1 MLTTHAATPAS
12 SGSNRLRLALC
23 DAGHDRYLVDFSDV
37 TSIQQ
42 SNVISRMPTAERPDG
57 GLATAQGEVPI
68 FSLAQR
74 LGAAPS
80 EATRQYCLIAGN
92 AAARWGLLVDRVH
105 HADDCDAQELVAL
118 PGNLQSEWCRHGLI
132 RADKTSSKEAVSESP
147 EQAHS
152 ETQTSRLRL
161 VLRVGA
167 LHPEFSFR
175 SESHH
180 GNSTHEPLACDAAS
194 LNAAAR
200 RQSVR
205 QLLSFGLT
213 DAGLAGGS
221 IRIGLN
227 ATQVAEILAPPQ
239 LTRLPHAGPAILGM
253 VAWRGRAV
261 PVVDLAAKLGLT
273 LRRRQQPTRLI
284 ITRTQDVAAPWIGF
298 LSSADIRTDRANLD
312 MARQCE
318 DHSARPDSLL
328 GAFHLGDS
336 TVLIPDLHRVLLA

>member
-1 MLTTHAATPAS
+1 MLTTHAATPSS
-12 SGSNRLRLALC
+12 SGTNRLRLALC
-23 DAGHDRYLVDFSDV
+23 DVGHDRYLVDFSDV

-57 GLATAQGEVPI
+57 GLSTAQGEVPI

-80 EATRQYCLIAGN
+80 GATRQYCLIVGN

-105 HADDCDAQELVAL
+105 HADDCDARELVAL

-132 RADKTSSKEAVSESP
+132 RADKMPSQETVSESP
-147 EQAHS
+147 EQAQT
-152 ETQTSRLRL
+152 ETQSSRLRL

-167 LHPEFSFR
+167 LHPEFTFR
-175 SESHH
+175 GESHH
-180 GNSTHEPLACDAAS
+180 GNSTHEPLACDAPS
-194 LNAAAR
+194 LNGAAR

-205 QLLSFGLT
+205 QLLSFALSDTGLE
-213 DAGLAGGS
+213 GRS

-227 ATQVAEILAPPQ
+227 ATQVAEIMTPPE
-239 LTRLPHAGPAILGM
+239 LTRLPHANPAILGM
-253 VAWRGRAV
+253 VAWRGHAV
-261 PVVDLAAKLGLT
+261 PVVDLAATLGLT
-273 LRRRQQPTRLI
+273 LRRQQQQTRLI
-284 ITRTQDVAAPWIGF
+284 ITRTQDAAAPWIGF
-298 LSSADIRTDRANLD
+298 LSSADIRTDRTDLET
-312 MARQCE
+312 ARQCE
-318 DHSARPDSLL
+318 DHSARPDALL